1 MFFIDKNN
9 ILTIKNALHR
19 LFMKRIILIRHAK
32 SSWEYDVIDHER
44 PLKQRGFNDAKLI
57 ANKLQSLNLTIDKV
71 LISDAKR
78 TTQTAEIILPALKV
92 PESVIAYSHK
102 LYDFAGYDLTQVI
115 KNCNDDIKTLMIF
128 GHNHAI
134 TAFVNTFGNKYIDN
148 VPTCGMVLID
158 FQISSW
164 SETSN
169 GQTTL
174 TIFPRDL
181 R

>member
-1 MFFIDKNN
+1 
-9 ILTIKNALHR
+9 
-19 LFMKRIILIRHAK
+19 MKQIILVRHAK

-44 PLKQRGFNDAKLI
+44 PLKERGFNDAKLI

-78 TTQTAEIILPALKV
+78 TTQTAEIILPAIKV
-92 PESVIAYSHK
+92 PESVIEYSYN

-115 KNCNDDIKTLMIF
+115 KSCDNNIETLMIF

-134 TAFVNTFGNKYIDN
+134 TAFANTFGEKYINN
-148 VPTCGMVLID
+148 VPTCGVVVID
-158 FQISSW
+158 FQVSSW
-164 SETSN
+164 SEISN